1 MTTFTPDDVARI
13 VRAVLDRV
21 REQRGSPHGAAL
33 HASAATLAR
42 AAALAPVHAAPAPA
56 PAKAA
61 PAVPSAPAGVVLPV
75 KVVTAAALASVP
87 AGSRVVTV
95 RHDAVITPSARDR
108 AREGGYDLV
117 RAGAGSKGAT
127 APARPF
133 VIGTAECP
141 ADTSAR
147 TSGVVRAVPGAARL
161 PATGLADVVAALA
174 QHVTRDGARGLLLAG
189 RPHAACAL
197 ANRSPGIRAVTAR
210 DTATLLAALAE
221 AGANVVVVHPRDFS
235 GSSLDRVAVALSTS
249 ASAAPS
255 ELAPPPAAECPCG
268 GPSKAACSCTSHA
281 H

>member
-13 VRAVLDRV
+13 VRAVLARV
-21 REQRGSPHGAAL
+21 REQGGPQGAAL
-33 HASAATLAR
+33 QTRLAS
-42 AAALAPVHAAPAPA
+42 PAPA
-56 PAKAA
+56 PSK
-61 PAVPSAPAGVVLPV
+61 PTSAPAAPGVVLPE

-108 AREGGYDLV
+108 AHEGGYDLV
-117 RAGAGSKGAT
+117 RAAKGPKGPQ

-141 ADTSAR
+141 PNTSVR
-147 TSGVVRAVPGAARL
+147 TSGVVRAVPGAAWL
-161 PATGLADVVAALA
+161 PATGLADVVVALA

-210 DTATLLAALAE
+210 DTATLLAAMAE
-221 AGANVVVVHPRDFS
+221 SGANVVVVHPRDFS
-235 GSSLDRVAVALSTS
+235 GTSLDRIAVALATS
-249 ASAAPS
+249 SAAAPP
-255 ELAPPPAAECPCG
+255 ELAPPAAAGCPCG